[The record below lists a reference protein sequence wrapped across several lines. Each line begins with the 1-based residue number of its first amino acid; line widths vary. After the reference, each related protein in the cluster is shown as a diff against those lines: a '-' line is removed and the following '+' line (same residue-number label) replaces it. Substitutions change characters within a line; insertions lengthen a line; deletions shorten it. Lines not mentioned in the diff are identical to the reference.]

1 MNHQRPVNL
10 ALGSLKYPPMA
21 IASILHRVSGMV
33 LFLFLPVMMYFLSQ
47 SLASETSFLALQVS
61 FGYCCHKLFLLA
73 FLAALVYHVMAGL
86 RHMIMDLGIG
96 EHLHAARISAI
107 VVIAASFLIIIV
119 LGVWLW

>member
-33 LFLFLPVMMYFLSQ
+33 LFLLLPMMMYFLSQ
-47 SLASETSFLALQVS
+47 SLASEASFLALQVS

-73 FLAALVYHVMAGL
+73 FLAALIYHVMAGF

-96 EHLHAARISAI
+96 ESVHAARVSAI
-107 VVIAASFLIIIV
+107 FVIGVSFLAIMA